1 MTANP
6 GTAPV
11 LAMAVLTFLLCNA
24 EALRDNT
31 VQTLVPMVVDKS
43 QLE

>member
-1 MTANP
+1 LTANP